1 MSATKS
7 FGTCKGCGK
16 RIVWVKMKSGKNM
29 PCDCSIV
36 NNPTV
41 WHPFTKQISHRA
53 DKYISALLS
62 YVIIQAVFVE
72 CRLKIKW
79 YCGQKIKFGEPPKVK
94 MITISMKA
102 GGLNA

>member
-36 NNPTV
+36 NYQKIDGGREKIVTQEGDVVSGITNVSPEESDGLGY
-41 WHPFTKQISHRA
+41 ISHFATCEGIGSLGRR
-53 DKYISALLS
+53 SAG
-62 YVIIQAVFVE
+62 
-72 CRLKIKW
+72 R
-79 YCGQKIKFGEPPKVK
+79 
-94 MITISMKA
+94 
-102 GGLNA
+102 